1 MSRYHPVVKPRQT
14 TVRLP
19 QELADE
25 AEAVARV
32 QGVSVNSLIVEA
44 LSAEIE
50 RVRADVDFTSRANR
64 LLERDKELL
73 DRLAR

>member
-1 MSRYHPVVKPRQT
+1 MSRYHQLVKPRQT

-50 RVRADVDFTSRANR
+50 RVRADFDFTSRAKR